1 MTGQMPTTG
10 GADAATQRPSN
21 IDDVQAHQYLDMA
34 DAHLDAGELADAL
47 RACDR
52 AIEIAP
58 EWAEAHNLRGI
69 VLDEM
74 GRGEE
79 AIAAYKEA
87 VRLDADFQEAA
98 ENLAEARVERGR
110 RPPTQKWQRAAAL
123 GLSLVV
129 LLVTIGV
136 VVAAEARRGPDW
148 RLELDDYVARS
159 AAPSETVTIHS
170 VVEAGE
176 PQLFHAGMGSAVS
189 DEWPWGSITPSFPPR
204 AVQCVLLERSR
215 GSGAGGERASV
226 RQVVFV
232 VHHSDMLYRVGWLAY
247 EGSEEPFSSGFLAHL
262 SSIGCD
268 LGLK

>member
-10 GADAATQRPSN
+10 GADAAAQGPSN
-21 IDDVQAHQYLDMA
+21 IDDAQTHQYLEMA

-58 EWAEAHNLRGI
+58 GWTEAHNMRGV

-79 AIAAYKEA
+79 AIAAYEEA
-87 VRLDADFQEAA
+87 VRLDAGFEEAV
-98 ENLAEARVERGR
+98 ENLAEARAEWGR
-110 RPPTQKWQRAAAL
+110 RRTTPKWQRAAAL

-136 VVAAEARRGPDW
+136 VVVAEAQRGPDW
-148 RLELDDYVARS
+148 RLELDDYVAQS
-159 AAPSETVTIHS
+159 AAPSETVTIQS
-170 VVEAGE
+170 VVAASE
-176 PQLFHAGMGSAVS
+176 PRFFHAGMGIAVS

-215 GSGAGGERASV
+215 GATAGGERASV

-232 VHHSDMLYRVGWLAY
+232 AYHSDTLYRVGWLAY
-247 EGSEEPFSSGFLAHL
+247 EGPEEPFSQGFLAHL
-262 SSIGCD
+262 STIGCD
-268 LGLK
+268 LGLE